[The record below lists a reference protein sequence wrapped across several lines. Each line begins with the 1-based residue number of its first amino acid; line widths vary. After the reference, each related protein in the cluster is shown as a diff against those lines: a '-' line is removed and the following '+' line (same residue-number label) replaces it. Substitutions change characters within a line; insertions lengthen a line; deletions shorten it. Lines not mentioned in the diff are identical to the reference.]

1 MAKEL
6 PRFMLVRLNQI
17 LFFEQK
23 KSPLYSAS
31 PGEYL
36 KHLKTLYVF
45 PQHHEAKE
53 TLEMLCNRGG
63 CE

>member
-36 KHLKTLYVF
+36 KHLKTQYSL
-45 PQHHEAKE
+45 QHHEESPKF
-53 TLEMLCNRGG
+53 G
-63 CE
+63 